1 LMRAPSILPTINGD
15 SAMPV
20 SDPAPSAGA
29 AVPSAGATASSAG
42 AAAGGAATQALT
54 ALRGDYPVFAP
65 GEVWLAG
72 AGPGD
77 PGLLTLDALAA
88 LLQADVVVHDALVD
102 ARVLAL
108 ARTGAQLQFA
118 GKRGG
123 KPSIAQEDICLQLVD
138 FARRGFRVL
147 RLKGGDPFVFG
158 RGGEEMLALAAAG
171 VPFRVIPGVTAG
183 LGGLASVGIP
193 ATMRGVN
200 QAIILATGHDPDEDG
215 DIDWSALAR
224 THQPIVLYM
233 GLRNLD
239 KIAQALMRGGLP
251 ASTPAAVIASATL
264 SDQRVLA
271 SRLDSIASEAHA
283 ANMAAP
289 AMVVI
294 GEIVRTRQQ
303 LVDASAHAAAGAPSS
318 ACEG

>member
-1 LMRAPSILPTINGD
+1 MKAPFILPTISGD
-15 SAMPV
+15 SAMPMS
-20 SDPAPSAGA
+20 SDRHPSAA
-29 AVPSAGATASSAG
+29 NS
-42 AAAGGAATQALT
+42 ALT
-54 ALRGDYPVFAP
+54 ALRGDYPIFAP
-65 GEVWLAG
+65 GEVWLVG

-123 KPSIAQEDICLQLVD
+123 RPSVAQEDICAQLVD
-138 FARRGFRVL
+138 SARRGLRVL

-200 QAIILATGHDPDEDG
+200 QAIILATGHDPDEEG
-215 DIDWSALAR
+215 DIDWAALAR
-224 THQPIVLYM
+224 TRQPIVLYM
-233 GLRNLD
+233 GLKNLD

-251 ASTPAAVIASATL
+251 PGTPAAVIASATL
-264 SDQRVLA
+264 AHQQVLA

-283 ANMAAP
+283 AHIAAP

-303 LVDASAHAAAGAPSS
+303 LLEARKHAAANLPSS

>member
-1 LMRAPSILPTINGD
+1 MQSDAD
-15 SAMPV
+15 QSAH
-20 SDPAPSAGA
+20 AGTPEMSGSQTLA
-29 AVPSAGATASSAG
+29 
-42 AAAGGAATQALT
+42 
-54 ALRGDYPVFAP
+54 ALRGSYPVFMP

-77 PGLLTLDALAA
+77 PGLLTLHALAG

-108 ARTGAQLQFA
+108 ARSGAQMQFA

-123 KPSIAQEDICLQLVD
+123 KPSIAQEDICAQLI
-138 FARRGFRVL
+138 ALAQGGLRVL

-158 RGGEEMLALAAAG
+158 RGGEEILALAAAG
-171 VPFRVIPGVTAG
+171 VAFRVIPGVTAG
-183 LGGLASVGIP
+183 LGGLASACIP

-200 QAIILATGHDPDEDG
+200 QAIILATGHGPDEEG
-215 DIDWSALAR
+215 SLDWSALAR
-224 THQPIVLYM
+224 TGQPIVLYM
-233 GLRNLD
+233 GLRNLES
-239 KIAQALMRGGLP
+239 IAAALMHGGLP

-264 SDQRVLA
+264 AEQQVLV
-271 SRLDSIASEAHA
+271 SSLECIASDALEA
-283 ANMAAP
+283 NFAAP

-294 GEIVRTRQQ
+294 GDIVRIRQQ
-303 LVDASAHAAAGAPSS
+303 VLDTSAQNAAAAPAGGSTLPGESS

>member
-1 LMRAPSILPTINGD
+1 M
-15 SAMPV
+15 
-20 SDPAPSAGA
+20 
-29 AVPSAGATASSAG
+29 
-42 AAAGGAATQALT
+42 QALM
-54 ALRGDYPVFAP
+54 ALRREYPVLAA
-65 GEVWLAG
+65 GEVWLVG

-108 ARTGAQLQFA
+108 ARPGAQLQFA

-123 KPSIAQEDICLQLVD
+123 KPSIAQEDICTLLVNH
-138 FARRGFRVL
+138 ARRGLRVL
-147 RLKGGDPFVFG
+147 RLKGGDPCVFG

-171 VPFRVIPGVTAG
+171 VPFRVVPGVTAG
-183 LGGLASVGIP
+183 LGGLASAGIP
-193 ATMRGVN
+193 ATLRGVN
-200 QAIILATGHDPDEDG
+200 QAIILATGHDPDEAG
-215 DIDWSALAR
+215 DMDWAALAR
-224 THQPIVLYM
+224 TRQPMVLYM

-251 ASTPAAVIASATL
+251 AATPAAVIASATL
-264 SDQRVLA
+264 ANQQVLA
-271 SRLDSIASEAHA
+271 STLDRIASAARA
-283 ANMAAP
+283 ANLAAP

-303 LVDASAHAAAGAPSS
+303 LLEASAHAAVGAPGSP
-318 ACEG
+318 CEG

>member
-1 LMRAPSILPTINGD
+1 
-15 SAMPV
+15 MPML
-20 SDPAPSAGA
+20 SDRPPSAGA
-29 AVPSAGATASSAG
+29 ATADASR
-42 AAAGGAATQALT
+42 TDALT

-65 GEVWLAG
+65 GEVWLVG

-77 PGLLTLDALAA
+77 PGLLTLDGLAA
-88 LLQADVVVHDALVD
+88 LLQADVIVHDALVD

-123 KPSIAQEDICLQLVD
+123 KPSIAQEDICMQLVSH
-138 FARRGFRVL
+138 ARRGLRVL

-171 VPFRVIPGVTAG
+171 VPFRVVPGVTAG
-183 LGGLASVGIP
+183 LAGLAGAGIP

-200 QAIILATGHDPDEDG
+200 QAIILATGHDPDEGG
-215 DIDWSALAR
+215 DLDWSALAR
-224 THQPIVLYM
+224 TRQPIVLYM
-233 GLRNLD
+233 GLRNLE

-264 SDQRVLA
+264 ADQQI
-271 SRLDSIASEAHA
+271 IASSLDRIASDAHA
-283 ANMAAP
+283 AHIAAP

-294 GEIVRTRQQ
+294 GEIVRTRRQ
-303 LVDASAHAAAGAPSS
+303 LLDASAHAPCGAPRP
-318 ACEG
+318 ACED

>member
-1 LMRAPSILPTINGD
+1 
-15 SAMPV
+15 MPV
-20 SDPAPSAGA
+20 SDAHPSAGA
-29 AVPSAGATASSAG
+29 ATGEMTAP
-42 AAAGGAATQALT
+42 QALT

-65 GEVWLAG
+65 GEVWLVG

-123 KPSIAQEDICLQLVD
+123 KPSIAQEDICTQLVD
-138 FARRGFRVL
+138 SARRGLRVL

-183 LGGLASVGIP
+183 LGGLASAGIP

-200 QAIILATGHDPDEDG
+200 QAIILATGHDPDEAG

-224 THQPIVLYM
+224 TRQAIVLYM

-264 SDQRVLA
+264 ADQRVLV

-283 ANMAAP
+283 AQLAAP

-303 LVDASAHAAAGAPSS
+303 LLDASARAAASVPRS

>member
-1 LMRAPSILPTINGD
+1 ML
-15 SAMPV
+15 
-20 SDPAPSAGA
+20 SDRHPSAA
-29 AVPSAGATASSAG
+29 A
-42 AAAGGAATQALT
+42 QALT
-54 ALRGDYPVFAP
+54 ALRGDYPIFAP
-65 GEVWLAG
+65 GEVWLVG

-123 KPSIAQEDICLQLVD
+123 RPSVAQEDICAQLVD
-138 FARRGFRVL
+138 SARRGLRVL

-158 RGGEEMLALAAAG
+158 RGGEEMLALATAG

-200 QAIILATGHDPDEDG
+200 QAIILATGHDPDEEG

-224 THQPIVLYM
+224 TRQPIVLYM

-251 ASTPAAVIASATL
+251 PSTPAAVIASATL
-264 SDQRVLA
+264 TDQQVLV
-271 SRLDSIASEAHA
+271 SSLDGIASEAQA
-283 ANMAAP
+283 AHIAAP

-294 GEIVRTRQQ
+294 GEIVHTRQQ
-303 LVDASAHAAAGAPSS
+303 LLEAREFAAANPPSS

>member
-1 LMRAPSILPTINGD
+1 MPIL
-15 SAMPV
+15 
-20 SDPAPSAGA
+20 SDRRPSAGA
-29 AVPSAGATASSAG
+29 EIAEIAG
-42 AAAGGAATQALT
+42 TQALT

-65 GEVWLAG
+65 GEVWLVG

-108 ARTGAQLQFA
+108 ARTGAQLRFV

-123 KPSIAQEDICLQLVD
+123 KPSIAQEDICTQLVAC
-138 FARRGFRVL
+138 ARRGLRVL

-158 RGGEEMLALAAAG
+158 RGGEEMLALATAG
-171 VPFRVIPGVTAG
+171 VTFRIVPGVTAG
-183 LGGLASVGIP
+183 LGGLASAGIP

-215 DIDWSALAR
+215 DIDWAALAR
-224 THQPIVLYM
+224 TGQPIVLYM

-251 ASTPAAVIASATL
+251 PSTPAAVIASATL
-264 SDQRVLA
+264 TDQQVIA

-283 ANMAAP
+283 ACIAAP

-303 LVDASAHAAAGAPSS
+303 LLDACKHAVANAPSS

>member
-1 LMRAPSILPTINGD
+1 MRALFILPTISGD
-15 SAMPV
+15 SAMPML
-20 SDPAPSAGA
+20 SDRHPSAGGVTA
-29 AVPSAGATASSAG
+29 EISAS
-42 AAAGGAATQALT
+42 QALT

-65 GEVWLAG
+65 GEVWLVG

-77 PGLLTLDALAA
+77 PGLLTLDAMAA

-123 KPSIAQEDICLQLVD
+123 RPSVAQEDICAQLVD
-138 FARRGFRVL
+138 CARRGLRVL

-158 RGGEEMLALAAAG
+158 RGGEEMLALATAG

-183 LGGLASVGIP
+183 LGGLASVGMP

-200 QAIILATGHDPDEDG
+200 QAIILATGHDPDEEG
-215 DIDWSALAR
+215 DIDWPALAR
-224 THQPIVLYM
+224 TGQPIVLYM

-251 ASTPAAVIASATL
+251 PSTPAAVIASATL
-264 SDQRVLA
+264 ADQQVLV
-271 SRLDSIASEAHA
+271 SRLDSIGSEAHA
-283 ANMAAP
+283 AHIAAP

-303 LVDASAHAAAGAPSS
+303 LLEAREHAAANAPSS

>member
-1 LMRAPSILPTINGD
+1 MQSDAD
-15 SAMPV
+15 QSAH
-20 SDPAPSAGA
+20 AGT
-29 AVPSAGATASSAG
+29 PEMSGSQT
-42 AAAGGAATQALT
+42 LT
-54 ALRGDYPVFAP
+54 ALRGSYPVFMP

-77 PGLLTLDALAA
+77 PGLLTLHALAG

-108 ARTGAQLQFA
+108 ARSGAQMQFA

-123 KPSIAQEDICLQLVD
+123 KPSIAQEDICAQLI
-138 FARRGFRVL
+138 ALAQGGLRVL

-158 RGGEEMLALAAAG
+158 RGGEEILALAAAG
-171 VPFRVIPGVTAG
+171 VAFRVIPGVTAG
-183 LGGLASVGIP
+183 LGGLASACIP

-200 QAIILATGHDPDEDG
+200 QAIILATGHGPDEEG
-215 DIDWSALAR
+215 SLDWSALAR
-224 THQPIVLYM
+224 TGQPIVLYM
-233 GLRNLD
+233 GLRNLES
-239 KIAQALMRGGLP
+239 IAAALMHGGLP

-264 SDQRVLA
+264 AEQQVLV
-271 SRLDSIASEAHA
+271 SSLECIASDALEA
-283 ANMAAP
+283 NFAAP

-294 GEIVRTRQQ
+294 GDIVRIRQQ
-303 LVDASAHAAAGAPSS
+303 VLDTSAQNAAAAPAGGSTLPGESS